1 MTING
6 YFDVKRCKTCA
17 CNLTEIL
24 NAFNKKPNLRRNII
38 SFIPF
43 GGRYMMSSFNDKNK
57 EGSHDSPNVI

>member
-1 MTING
+1 MTIND

-43 GGRYMMSSFNDKNK
+43 GGRL
-57 EGSHDSPNVI
+57 